1 MERVALAVVVLILG
15 PGHCSLAGQ
24 AGATGTQVL
33 VLRPVRG
40 PGLRIDL
47 DFRFGRALPAFE
59 KEPAAGGKELARGL
73 VPTVPPTAFIRNV
86 TDNELYVDA
95 HHDRDF
101 VTSPPAIYKGQTAGH
116 VFYQGLRVSTV
127 QGSTTIPYA
136 VDFVTYEHG
145 SSGWL
150 QVRSAWA
157 ASLTTEGVTWEL
169 GVVDNLDGQIDG
181 NDTLFVRHA
190 SDPPGRYLMSH
201 CAVPEVLSWLG
212 HAWRLQFHFTS
223 DPAGAAVEATLTE
236 LDEPVG
242 RLICEAG
249 RTRSVQLRS
258 ERSVAL
264 VDPSAGSIP
273 LPAEVYGVEDVAL
286 EADSADTEIPRFV
299 GLDQKV
305 AIQADQT
312 AILRIG
318 APMSHSVKV
327 TRDRNLWTFSY
338 RLVGRGGEHYVYY
351 NSRHRPLLAI
361 HKGPLTIATGTLP
374 FG

>member
-1 MERVALAVVVLILG
+1 MERVALAVAVLILG
-15 PGHCSLAGQ
+15 PGHCGLAGQ
-24 AGATGTQVL
+24 AGAPGTQVL

-59 KEPAAGGKELARGL
+59 KEPTAGGKELARGL

-95 HHDRDF
+95 THGRDF
-101 VTSPPAIYKGQTAGH
+101 VTSPLAIYKGQTAGH

-127 QGSTTIPYA
+127 QGSATIPYT

-181 NDTLFVRHA
+181 NDTLFVHRA

-201 CAVPEVLSWLG
+201 CAIPEVLSWLG
-212 HAWRLQFHFTS
+212 HTWELQFHFTS
-223 DPAGAAVEATLTE
+223 DSAGAVVEAALTE
-236 LDEPVG
+236 LDGPAG

-249 RTRSVQLRS
+249 CTRSVQLRG
-258 ERSVAL
+258 ERCVVL
-264 VDPSAGSIP
+264 VDPAAGSVS
-273 LPAEVYGVEDVAL
+273 LPEGAYRVEDVAL
-286 EADSADTEIPRFV
+286 EGESGNTEIPRFM
-299 GLDQKV
+299 GLDRRV
-305 AIQADQT
+305 SIQTGQT
-312 AILRIG
+312 SILRIG
-318 APMSHSVKV
+318 TPMSHTVKM
-327 TRDRNLWTFSY
+327 TRDKNLWRFSY
-338 RLVGRGGEHYVYY
+338 RLVGRGGENYICY
-351 NSRHRPLLAI
+351 NWRRRPVLAI
-361 HKGPLTIATGTLP
+361 HKGPLTIATGTFP